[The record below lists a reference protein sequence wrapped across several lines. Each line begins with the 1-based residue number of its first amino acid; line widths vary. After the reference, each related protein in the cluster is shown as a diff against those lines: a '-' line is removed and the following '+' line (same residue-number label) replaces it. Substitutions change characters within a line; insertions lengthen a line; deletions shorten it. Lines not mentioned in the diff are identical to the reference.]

1 MDYLER
7 DNSYFKRWRA
17 LIKFINDNNEEPY
30 VQFKHKYND
39 AINENQKNIEAINI
53 SSYSSMLNEVNS
65 RFVNLKY
72 VDNKDFIFFSNYES
86 PKAQDFTTHNQ
97 ISALIFWNSINVQI
111 RLKAIIKKT
120 TKEFNNNYFQNR
132 SKQKNALAISS
143 NQSEPIKSFES
154 VINNFNSSLNN
165 DDLQKC
171 PDHWGGYSFTPYYFE
186 FWEGHKSRL
195 NKRNVYE
202 IKENGWKQSIIQ
214 P

>member
-7 DNSYFKRWRA
+7 GNSYFKRWRA
-17 LIKFINDNNEEPY
+17 LIKFINDNNEGPY
-30 VQFKHKYND
+30 VQFKQKYND

-86 PKAQDFTTHNQ
+86 PKAQDFTNHNQ

-154 VINNFNSSLNN
+154 VINNFNNALNN

-171 PDHWGGYSFTPYYFE
+171 PNYWGGYSFTPYYFE

-195 NKRNVYE
+195 NKRNVYQ

>member
-1 MDYLER
+1 MDYFER
-7 DNSYFKRWRA
+7 GNSYFKRWRA
-17 LIKFINDNNEEPY
+17 LIKFINDNNEGPY
-30 VQFKHKYND
+30 VQFKQKYND

-86 PKAQDFTTHNQ
+86 PKAQDFTNHNQ

-154 VINNFNSSLNN
+154 VINNFNNALNN

-171 PDHWGGYSFTPYYFE
+171 PNYWGGYSFTPYYFE

-195 NKRNVYE
+195 NKRNVYQ

>member
-86 PKAQDFTTHNQ
+86 PKAQDFTNHNQ